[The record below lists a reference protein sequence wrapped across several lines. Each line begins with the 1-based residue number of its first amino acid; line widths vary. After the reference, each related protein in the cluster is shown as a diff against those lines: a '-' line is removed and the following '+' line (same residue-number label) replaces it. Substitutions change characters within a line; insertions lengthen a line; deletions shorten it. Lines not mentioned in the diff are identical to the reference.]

1 MKRIAFLIPAT
12 ILAAALAFAQDTP
25 SGSNAQNST
34 PSQSTNTPSNGQTM
48 RGCLGGSTGSYTLT
62 DSHTG
67 TVYTLT
73 GSTDNLSGKVG
84 HEVEVTG
91 QFAAGQLAATVSSAA
106 SSTNNSGNNNSGT
119 TNNSDTN
126 SASGSSS
133 SGSSTST
140 TNSSGSAVSNTIQV
154 SNVTDVADHC
164 SAGGSSS

>member
-91 QFAAGQLAATVSSAA
+91 QFAATVSSST

>member
-91 QFAAGQLAATVSSAA
+91 QLAATVSSSA
-106 SSTNNSGNNNSGT
+106 SSTNNSGSNNSGT

>member
-91 QFAAGQLAATVSSAA
+91 QLAATVSSSA
-106 SSTNNSGNNNSGT
+106 SSTNNSGT

>member
-73 GSTDNLSGKVG
+73 GSTDNLSSKVG

-91 QFAAGQLAATVSSAA
+91 QLAATVSSSA
-106 SSTNNSGNNNSGT
+106 SSTNNSGNNNSDT
-119 TNNSDTN
+119 TNNSGTN

>member
-91 QFAAGQLAATVSSAA
+91 QFAATVSSSA
-106 SSTNNSGNNNSGT
+106 SSTNNSGSNNSGT